1 MSRWIGTA
9 GDRIIIEAAVIQE
22 TTFDNKYG
30 RCNLYR
36 FEDANGNLY
45 IHMGPKIYV
54 DLIDSYPKDLA
65 KGDKVRLSADIKEH
79 VTWDGSKQ
87 TVVRYA
93 SRADYLD

>member
-1 MSRWIGTA
+1 MSKWIGTA

-22 TTFDNKYG
+22 TFFTNKYG

-36 FEDANGNLY
+36 FEDNNGNLY
-45 IHMGPKIYV
+45 IHMGPKILV

-65 KGDKVRLSADIKEH
+65 KGDKVRFAANIKEH
-79 VTWDGSKQ
+79 VTWDGAKQ
-87 TVVRYA
+87 TVVRHA